1 MPGRQADRFLQE
13 GELWVI
19 EAESLIDHMGLGLD
33 ADVQDGNG
41 LATICH
47 EGDLRRQMEEKRKP
61 HFRSPEVPEN
71 MQGCAAELRAA
82 LLSSSPHPRNGRGAE
97 AGGLRQPHQSVSGW
111 AKHKHCHSW
120 PMRDPQHCKGV

>member
-82 LLSSSPHPRNGRGAE
+82 LLSSTPKEWEEGQRQVALGSHISLSQDGPSTNTATLGR
-97 AGGLRQPHQSVSGW
+97 
-111 AKHKHCHSW
+111 
-120 PMRDPQHCKGV
+120 